1 MNFGLYELLTLIGAL
16 GLFIFGMKI
25 MSDGI
30 QKFAGNQ
37 MRSILRRITQ
47 NRFAGIITG
56 FGTTAIIQSSSATTV
71 MIVSFVNAGLL
82 SLRQAI
88 GVIMGANIG
97 TTVTAFLLL
106 AFGFGKFSISDYSLP
121 IIAIGLP
128 LFFISN
134 SKVKSFGEFLIG
146 FAILF
151 RGLDALKDFMS
162 FIKEDPTFIKTII
175 EPLDQFGFG
184 SVIIFVGIGTL
195 LTVVVQSSS
204 AAMAITLSLCGGLNG
219 LPLEL
224 AAAIILGENIGTT
237 ITANIAAMIGNVHAK
252 RAARAHLLFNV
263 IGVLWMLAV
272 FYPFLKL
279 VDFLVSET
287 FFHSLIIEGDSEST
301 TRWSLAVYH
310 LSFNILNTLLLLW
323 FIPYIEKLVVRML
336 PSKTDDDEM
345 FQLKFF
351 SSTMPVGEL
360 SLLEAQREVVK
371 LGKIVARM
379 NTFSKTL
386 LVEQKESGFR
396 NHVERISKYEDITD
410 KIEEEV
416 ASYLTKVSQNELSE
430 RTSEKIRAMLSMV
443 GDMEQIA
450 DIYYQISKTKERK
463 RVNKIWFTPEQRM
476 RLQQMYSLM
485 EEVLEN
491 MCKNLDLRYSEVDL
505 TEAKRLEKTLNKLR
519 KEIRK
524 EHFTNVEKG
533 EYNYDN
539 AAIYSNLFN
548 SLEKIGDHAISV
560 SEAITSVEA

>member
-1 MNFGLYELLTLIGAL
+1 MSFGLYEFLSLIGAL

-30 QKFAGNQ
+30 QKFAGDQ
-37 MRSILRRITQ
+37 MRSILRKITQ
-47 NRFAGIITG
+47 NRIAGIFTG

-128 LFFISN
+128 LFFMSN
-134 SKVKSFGEFLIG
+134 SKLKSFGEFLIG
-146 FAILF
+146 FALLF
-151 RGLDALKDFMS
+151 RGLDALKDLMS

-237 ITANIAAMIGNVHAK
+237 ITANMAAMIGNVHAK
-252 RAARAHLLFNV
+252 RAARAHLFFNV
-263 IGVLWMLAV
+263 IGVLWMLV
-272 FYPFLKL
+272 IFYPFLKF
-279 VDFLVSET
+279 VDYLVSET
-287 FFHSLIIEGDSEST
+287 FFNALIIDGDSEST

-310 LSFNILNTLLLLW
+310 LSFNIVNTLLLLW
-323 FIPYIEKLVVRML
+323 FIPHIERLVVRIL

-351 SSTMPVGEL
+351 SSTIPVGEL

-371 LGKIVARM
+371 LGKIVSRM
-379 NTFSKTL
+379 NTFCQTILMEK
-386 LVEQKESGFR
+386 KESEFR
-396 NHVERISKYEDITD
+396 NYIDRIAKYEDITD

-443 GDMEQIA
+443 GDMERIA
-450 DIYYQISKTKERK
+450 DIYYQISKTTERK
-463 RVNKIWFTPEQRM
+463 RKNKIWFTPEQRE
-476 RLQQMYSLM
+476 RLLEMYSLM
-485 EEVLEN
+485 NLVLEN
-491 MCKNLDLRYSEVDL
+491 MCKNLEMRYSEVEL
-505 TEAKRLEKTLNKLR
+505 TEAKKLEKSLNRLR

-533 EYNYDN
+533 EYRYDN
-539 AAIYSNLFN
+539 AAIYSDLFN

-560 SEAITSVEA
+560 TQSITGEA

>member
-1 MNFGLYELLTLIGAL
+1 MSFGLYEFLTLIGAL

-30 QKFAGNQ
+30 QKFAGDQ
-37 MRSILRRITQ
+37 MRSILRKITQ
-47 NRFAGIITG
+47 NRIAGIFTG

-128 LFFISN
+128 LFFMSN
-134 SKVKSFGEFLIG
+134 SKLKSFGEFLIG
-146 FAILF
+146 FALLF
-151 RGLDALKDFMS
+151 RGLDALKDLMS
-162 FIKEDPTFIKTII
+162 FIKEDPTFIKSII

-219 LPLEL
+219 LPLEF

-237 ITANIAAMIGNVHAK
+237 ITANMAAIIGNIHAK
-252 RAARAHLLFNV
+252 RAARAHLFFNV
-263 IGVLWMLAV
+263 IGVLWMLAI
-272 FYPFLKL
+272 FYPFLKF
-279 VDFLVSET
+279 VDYLVSET
-287 FFHSLIIEGDSEST
+287 FFNSLIVDGDSEST

-310 LSFNILNTLLLLW
+310 LSFNIVNTLLFLW
-323 FIPYIEKLVVRML
+323 FIPHIERLVVRIL

-351 SSTMPVGEL
+351 SSTIPVGEL

-371 LGKIVARM
+371 LGKIVSRM
-379 NTFSKTL
+379 NTFCQTILMEK
-386 LVEQKESGFR
+386 KESEFR
-396 NHVERISKYEDITD
+396 SYIDRIAKYEDITD

-443 GDMEQIA
+443 GDMERIA
-450 DIYYQISKTKERK
+450 DMYYQISKTTERK
-463 RVNKIWFTPEQRM
+463 RKNKIWFTPEQRE
-476 RLQQMYSLM
+476 RLLEMYSLM
-485 EEVLEN
+485 NQVLEN
-491 MCKNLDLRYSEVDL
+491 MCKNLEMRYSEVEL
-505 TEAKRLEKTLNKLR
+505 TEAKKLEKSLNKLR

-533 EYNYDN
+533 EYRYDN
-539 AAIYSNLFN
+539 AAIYSELFN

-560 SEAITSVEA
+560 TQSITGEA

>member
-1 MNFGLYELLTLIGAL
+1 MSFGLYEFLSLIGAL

-30 QKFAGNQ
+30 QKFAGDQ
-37 MRSILRRITQ
+37 MRSILRKITQ
-47 NRFAGIITG
+47 NRIAGIFTG

-128 LFFISN
+128 LFFMSN
-134 SKVKSFGEFLIG
+134 SKLKSFGEFLIG
-146 FAILF
+146 FALLF
-151 RGLDALKDFMS
+151 RGLDALKDLMS
-162 FIKEDPTFIKTII
+162 FIKEDPTFIKTVI

-237 ITANIAAMIGNVHAK
+237 ITANMAAIIGNVHAK
-252 RAARAHLLFNV
+252 RAARAHLFFNV
-263 IGVLWMLAV
+263 IGVLWMLAI
-272 FYPFLKL
+272 FYPFLKF
-279 VDFLVSET
+279 VDYLVSET
-287 FFHSLIIEGDSEST
+287 FFNALIIEGDSEST

-310 LSFNILNTLLLLW
+310 LSFNIVNTLLLLW
-323 FIPYIEKLVVRML
+323 FIPHIERLVVRIL

-351 SSTMPVGEL
+351 SSTIPVGEL

-371 LGKIVARM
+371 LGKIVSRM
-379 NTFSKTL
+379 NTFCKTIL
-386 LVEQKESGFR
+386 MEKKESEFR
-396 NHVERISKYEDITD
+396 NYIDRIAKYEDITD

-443 GDMEQIA
+443 GDMERIA
-450 DIYYQISKTKERK
+450 DIYYQISKTTERK
-463 RVNKIWFTPEQRM
+463 RKNKIWFTPEQRE
-476 RLQQMYSLM
+476 RLLEMYSLM
-485 EEVLEN
+485 NQVLEN
-491 MCKNLDLRYSEVDL
+491 MCKNLEMRYSEVEL
-505 TEAKRLEKTLNKLR
+505 TEAKKLEKSLNKLR

-533 EYNYDN
+533 EYRYDN
-539 AAIYSNLFN
+539 AAIYSDLFN

-560 SEAITSVEA
+560 TQSITGEA

>member
-1 MNFGLYELLTLIGAL
+1 MSFGLYEFLSLIGAL

-30 QKFAGNQ
+30 QKFAGDQ
-37 MRSILRRITQ
+37 MRSILRKITQ
-47 NRFAGIITG
+47 NRIAGIFTG

-128 LFFISN
+128 LFFMSN
-134 SKVKSFGEFLIG
+134 SKLKSFGEFLIG
-146 FAILF
+146 FALLF
-151 RGLDALKDFMS
+151 RGLDALKDLMS

-237 ITANIAAMIGNVHAK
+237 ITANMAAMIGNVHAK
-252 RAARAHLLFNV
+252 RAARAHLFFNV
-263 IGVLWMLAV
+263 IGVLWMLAI
-272 FYPFLKL
+272 FYPFLKF
-279 VDFLVSET
+279 VDYLVSET
-287 FFHSLIIEGDSEST
+287 FFNALIIDGDSEST

-310 LSFNILNTLLLLW
+310 LSFNIVNTLLLLW
-323 FIPYIEKLVVRML
+323 FIPHIERLVVRIL

-351 SSTMPVGEL
+351 SSTIPVGEL

-379 NTFSKTL
+379 NTFCQTILMEK
-386 LVEQKESGFR
+386 KESEFR
-396 NHVERISKYEDITD
+396 NYIGRIAKYEDITD

-443 GDMEQIA
+443 GDMERIA
-450 DIYYQISKTKERK
+450 DIYYQISKTTERK
-463 RVNKIWFTPEQRM
+463 RKNKIWFTPEQRE
-476 RLQQMYSLM
+476 RLLAMYSLM
-485 EEVLEN
+485 NQILEN
-491 MCKNLDLRYSEVDL
+491 MCKNLEMRYSQVEL
-505 TEAKRLEKTLNKLR
+505 TEAKKLEKSLNKLR

-533 EYNYDN
+533 EYRYDN
-539 AAIYSNLFN
+539 AAIYSELFN

-560 SEAITSVEA
+560 TQSITGEA

>member
-1 MNFGLYELLTLIGAL
+1 MSFGLYEFLSLIGAL

-30 QKFAGNQ
+30 QKFAGDQ
-37 MRSILRRITQ
+37 MRSILRKITQ
-47 NRFAGIITG
+47 NRIAGIFTG

-128 LFFISN
+128 LFFMSN
-134 SKVKSFGEFLIG
+134 SKLKSFGEFLIG

-151 RGLDALKDFMS
+151 RGLDALKDLMS

-237 ITANIAAMIGNVHAK
+237 ITANMAAMIGNVHAK
-252 RAARAHLLFNV
+252 RAARAHFFFNV
-263 IGVLWMLAV
+263 IGVLWMLAI
-272 FYPFLKL
+272 FYPFLKF
-279 VDFLVSET
+279 VDYLVSET
-287 FFHSLIIEGDSEST
+287 FFNALIIDGDSEST

-310 LSFNILNTLLLLW
+310 LSFNIVNTLLLLW
-323 FIPYIEKLVVRML
+323 FIPHIERLVVRIL

-351 SSTMPVGEL
+351 SSTIPVGEL

-371 LGKIVARM
+371 LGKIVSRM
-379 NTFSKTL
+379 NTFCQTILMEK
-386 LVEQKESGFR
+386 KESEFR
-396 NHVERISKYEDITD
+396 NYIDRIAKYEDITD

-416 ASYLTKVSQNELSE
+416 ARYLTKVSQNELSE

-443 GDMEQIA
+443 GDMERIA
-450 DIYYQISKTKERK
+450 DIYYQISKTTERK
-463 RVNKIWFTPEQRM
+463 RKNKIWFTPEQRE
-476 RLQQMYSLM
+476 RLVEMYSLM
-485 EEVLEN
+485 NLVLEN
-491 MCKNLDLRYSEVDL
+491 MCKNLEMRYSEVEL
-505 TEAKRLEKTLNKLR
+505 TEAKKLEKSLNKLR

-533 EYNYDN
+533 EYRYDN
-539 AAIYSNLFN
+539 AAIYSDLFN

-560 SEAITSVEA
+560 TQSITGEA